1 MKLETEI
8 FARRGLHADKYY
20 QRGLEGIDRR
30 INNFS
35 SNLILE
41 FRGLYRRIDLKRKEI
56 LFSLFF
62 FFGFAFLKNFRGK
75 TYSS

>member
-20 QRGLEGIDRR
+20 QRGLEIDRR

-56 LFSLFF
+56 SFSLFF